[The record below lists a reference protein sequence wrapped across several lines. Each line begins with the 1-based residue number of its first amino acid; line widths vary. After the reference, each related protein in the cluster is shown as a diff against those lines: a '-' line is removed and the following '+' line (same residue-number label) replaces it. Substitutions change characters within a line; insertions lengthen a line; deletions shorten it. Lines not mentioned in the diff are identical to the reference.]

1 MTTEM
6 AMALQRETVDR
17 PRWNRRLTIGFAA
30 VLLFGVIG
38 WVWSLASRHPTG
50 STKISVQARNTD
62 IREVLQDIASQSGA
76 VLALDPKLQGKVSI
90 RTKDAK
96 LADLMNNF
104 CEAYSCSWSLAGG
117 SEPALVVQKATPPRS
132 DRPRG

>member
-1 MTTEM
+1 MATEM
-6 AMALQRETVDR
+6 AMASQRETVDR
-17 PRWNRRLTIGFAA
+17 PRWNRLTIGFAA
-30 VLLFGVIG
+30 AVILFGAMG
-38 WVWSLASRHPTG
+38 WVWSIVSRHPTG

-117 SEPALVVQKATPPRS
+117 SEPALVVQQAPPPRS